1 MTDLQ
6 LEALKIYIDARIQ
19 FIVDMNLGREPQV
32 DEESLELFE
41 EQFDEIMLA
50 DLISCIPRK

>member
-19 FIVDMNLGREPQV
+19 FIVDMNLGRESQV
-32 DEESLELFE
+32 DEDTLEDFE

-50 DLISCIPRK
+50 DLICIPRK